1 MSAASND
8 LAVPELAPTFRFQWE
23 EVQGCFVIL
32 YPEGMVKLS
41 PSAGEIMK
49 RCDGQKSVS
58 QIIADLKTQF
68 PQTELETDVR
78 RFLEEANEHGW
89 IRPKM
94 RISSP

>member
-1 MSAASND
+1 MSTPLHDHA
-8 LAVPELAPTFRFQWE
+8 LPELAPTFRFQWE

-49 RCDGQKSVS
+49 RCNGQRSVS
-58 QIIADLKTQF
+58 EIIADLRSEY

-89 IRPKM
+89 IRPKGN
-94 RISSP
+94 